1 LFFSIVNFLVFSD
14 SFKNNKLLSRQS
26 VRNRNSSQRVYSTYS
41 NNYRATEP
49 KTNENE
55 IAQEDSEEEFF
66 GESMNDD
73 ESTFSSA
80 TEMASS
86 TISRTSYTSKS
97 ERMYS
102 APKSIIS
109 HEQNSRLKVG
119 DRFDQVSRSNAS
131 TISSIKIEKTN
142 YYNESD
148 DEPEWQDLRPRTII
162 QPDENDDTLSNVTG
176 FSKHTIMSASSA
188 SRENTNK
195 MGNATN
201 LYKQSKN

>member
-1 LFFSIVNFLVFSD
+1 M
-14 SFKNNKLLSRQS
+14 
-26 VRNRNSSQRVYSTYS
+26 
-41 NNYRATEP
+41 
-49 KTNENE
+49 
-55 IAQEDSEEEFF
+55 AQADSEEEMF

-102 APKSIIS
+102 APKSLIS

-119 DRFDQVSRSNAS
+119 DRFDQGPRSNAS

-142 YYNESD
+142 YYDESD
-148 DEPEWQDLRPRTII
+148 DETEWQDLGKPRTII

-201 LYKQSKN
+201 PYKQ